1 MLWRLCHKLS
11 SFVPSRVLDKEHV
24 SAVQNALQRCILKQF
39 KPLYESMQAIKSKEK
54 ETKWSVLSN
63 AVHSYAYGIY
73 RRDVIPSY
81 IVT

>member
-1 MLWRLCHKLS
+1 MS

-24 SAVQNALQRCILKQF
+24 SAVQNALQRCILEQC
-39 KPLYESMQAIKSKEK
+39 KPLHESMQAIKSKEK
-54 ETKWSVLSN
+54 ETKWSVLSD
-63 AVHSYAYGIY
+63 AVHRYAYGIY